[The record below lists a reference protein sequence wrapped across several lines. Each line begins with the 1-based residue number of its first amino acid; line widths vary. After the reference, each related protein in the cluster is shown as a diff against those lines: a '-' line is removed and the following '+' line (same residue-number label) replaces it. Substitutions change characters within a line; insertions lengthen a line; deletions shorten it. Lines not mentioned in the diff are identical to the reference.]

1 MPRAGSVGKVG
12 NATRGGTFPQER
24 RLLGT
29 FFVVVLE
36 KRLCHLAYPLLAC
49 SADGLVST
57 PVRRCG
63 DTSPRMDFYR
73 VDAAGRYEA

>member
-1 MPRAGSVGKVG
+1 M
-12 NATRGGTFPQER
+12 
-24 RLLGT
+24 GT

-63 DTSPRMDFYR
+63 ETSPRRHF
-73 VDAAGRYEA
+73 

>member
-1 MPRAGSVGKVG
+1 M
-12 NATRGGTFPQER
+12 GTFV
-24 RLLGT
+24 
-29 FFVVVLE
+29 VVVLE
-36 KRLCHLAYPLLAC
+36 KRLGRLAYPLLAC
-49 SADGLVST
+49 WADGRVST